1 MRVFVCF
8 DDTDT
13 LDSDR
18 GTGKLVRWYA
28 DAVADRY
35 PCWGVVRQQL
45 LVHPDVPY
53 TSHNSSAC
61 AVLDAPAGA
70 VAELAEEAA
79 DHVAKH
85 FIDGSDPGVCV
96 VAENDPVIAAL
107 VAFGR
112 RAAVE
117 VVAQADAFE
126 AAGLAHL
133 SAHGGTGDGVIGAAA
148 GVGLTSWGWSGRFI
162 EFGKLRDWPALV
174 RVGDLEA
181 ADLMLLP
188 VDRNVVM
195 PAPDDML
202 DTQGWLRPRLW
213 GGRACVPVVHDGPG
227 RWVAVTRHIDVR
239 PPADTAV

>member
-13 LDSDR
+13 IDSDR
-18 GTGKLVRWYA
+18 GTGKLVRWFA
-28 DAVADRY
+28 DSVADRY
-35 PCWGVVRQQL
+35 RCWGVVRQQL

-61 AVLDAPAGA
+61 AVIEAPASA
-70 VAELAEEAA
+70 VEELAEEAA
-79 DHVAKH
+79 AHVARH

-96 VAENDPVIAAL
+96 VSEEDPAMPAL
-107 VAFGR
+107 KAFGR

-117 VVAQADAFE
+117 VLTQADAF
-126 AAGLAHL
+126 AAAEFVHL

-148 GVGLTSWGWSGRFI
+148 GVGLTAWGWSGRFV
-162 EFGKLRDWPALV
+162 EFGALRDWPDVV
-174 RVGDLEA
+174 RIGDLEA
-181 ADLMLLP
+181 AEMLILP

-195 PAPDDML
+195 PAPDDVL
-202 DTQGWLRPRLW
+202 DTQEWLRPRLW

-227 RWVAVTRHIDVR
+227 RWIAVTRHIDVR
-239 PPADTAV
+239 PPEPSDV